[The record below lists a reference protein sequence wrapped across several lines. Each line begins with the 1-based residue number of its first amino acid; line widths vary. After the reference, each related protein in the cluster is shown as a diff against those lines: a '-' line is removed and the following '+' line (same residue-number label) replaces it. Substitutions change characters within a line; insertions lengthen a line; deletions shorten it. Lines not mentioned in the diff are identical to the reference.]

1 MTMKNLKIRT
11 KLLVTFMLII
21 LLFIGTVVVATT
33 GLKQNAA
40 KYSQFYNVGYQI
52 TNKVMN
58 MRRGLQI
65 IVKDLTFITIEGDAS
80 KIEAYT
86 ADMQKELDGLQ
97 TNGTWLFENFTGDA
111 ELLNTFATHITT
123 AVEMQDTVI
132 KTAQTDNKKAQEM
145 LLNEYQ
151 PLVEEAV
158 NTLIQISAVAEQN
171 AEDDYLNTVSMQDML
186 EALLLG
192 MAGVALVITLVLSTY
207 LTSAITRPLRE
218 LEKSAE
224 KIVGGNFDFSI
235 TYTSK
240 DELGKLAEA
249 FRNMTVILE
258 SIISDASRL
267 LSEMA
272 DGNFDVR
279 TKAEDRY
286 VGSFQSL
293 LGSIRKLNRGLSST
307 LGQINASAD
316 QVAAGS
322 GQVSD
327 GAQALSQGATEQASA
342 VEELASTIAGISSQV
357 KDTAENA
364 AVARKQSNTAEDE
377 VETCNKQMQEM
388 ITAMEEITRTS
399 NQIGNIIKTIE
410 SIAFQTNILALNASV
425 EASRAGTAGKG
436 FAVVADE
443 VRSLAGKS
451 TEASKDTAELIESS
465 IKAVNRG
472 TEIANSTAKS
482 LVKVVEGVR
491 TVSTKV
497 DMIAAAA
504 EEQAGAV
511 EQVTVGVDQ
520 ISSVVQTNS
529 ATAQESAAASEEL
542 SSQAEMLK
550 NLVSQFILRAEYAQG
565 QGVSNRSNASPY
577 QNNRTSEMI
586 SLD

>member
-1 MTMKNLKIRT
+1 MKNLKIRT

-65 IVKDLTFITIEGDAS
+65 IVKDLTFITIEADAS

>member
-1 MTMKNLKIRT
+1 MKNLKIRT

-279 TKAEDRY
+279 TNAEDR
-286 VGSFQSL
+286 
-293 LGSIRKLNRGLSST
+293 
-307 LGQINASAD
+307 
-316 QVAAGS
+316 
-322 GQVSD
+322 
-327 GAQALSQGATEQASA
+327 
-342 VEELASTIAGISSQV
+342 
-357 KDTAENA
+357 
-364 AVARKQSNTAEDE
+364 
-377 VETCNKQMQEM
+377 
-388 ITAMEEITRTS
+388 
-399 NQIGNIIKTIE
+399 
-410 SIAFQTNILALNASV
+410 
-425 EASRAGTAGKG
+425 
-436 FAVVADE
+436 
-443 VRSLAGKS
+443 
-451 TEASKDTAELIESS
+451 
-465 IKAVNRG
+465 
-472 TEIANSTAKS
+472 
-482 LVKVVEGVR
+482 
-491 TVSTKV
+491 
-497 DMIAAAA
+497 
-504 EEQAGAV
+504 
-511 EQVTVGVDQ
+511 
-520 ISSVVQTNS
+520 
-529 ATAQESAAASEEL
+529 
-542 SSQAEMLK
+542 
-550 NLVSQFILRAEYAQG
+550 
-565 QGVSNRSNASPY
+565 
-577 QNNRTSEMI
+577 
-586 SLD
+586 

>member
-1 MTMKNLKIRT
+1 MKNLKIRT

-111 ELLNTFATHITT
+111 ELLNAFSTHITK

-192 MAGVALVITLVLSTY
+192 MAGGALVITLVLSTY

-218 LEKSAE
+218 LENSAA

-235 TYTSK
+235 TYKSK

-316 QVAAGS
+316 QVAAGA

-364 AVARKQSNTAEDE
+364 SVARKQSSTAEDE
-377 VETCNKQMQEM
+377 VETCNRQMQEM

-482 LVKVVEGVR
+482 LVKVVEDVR

-565 QGVSNRSNASPY
+565 QGVSNRSNAGSY
-577 QNNRTSEMI
+577 RNNRASEMI

>member
-1 MTMKNLKIRT
+1 MKNLKIRT

>member
-1 MTMKNLKIRT
+1 MKNLKIRT

-21 LLFIGTVVVATT
+21 LLFIGTVAVATT

-65 IVKDLTFITIEGDAS
+65 IVKDLTFITIEDDAS
-80 KIEAYT
+80 KLEVYT

-97 TNGTWLFENFTGDA
+97 ENGNWLFDNFTGDT
-111 ELLNTFATHITT
+111 ELLNSFATYITE

-132 KTAQTDNKKAQEM
+132 KTAQTDNKKAQDM
-145 LLNEYQ
+145 LLDEYQ

-171 AEDDYLNTVSMQDML
+171 AETDYLNTVSMQDML

-192 MAGVALVITLVLSTY
+192 MAGGALVITLVLSTY

-235 TYTSK
+235 TYQSR
-240 DELGKLAEA
+240 DELGKLADA

-258 SIISDASRL
+258 SVISDASRL

-293 LGSIRKLNRGLSST
+293 LASIRKLNRGLSST

-316 QVAAGS
+316 QVAAGA

-388 ITAMEEITRTS
+388 MSAMEEITRTS

-482 LVKVVEGVR
+482 LVKVVEDVR

-565 QGVSNRSNASPY
+565 VSNNSNTASY
-577 QNNRTSEMI
+577 RNNRASEMI

>member
-1 MTMKNLKIRT
+1 MKNLKIRT

-21 LLFIGTVVVATT
+21 LLFIGTVAVATT

-65 IVKDLTFITIEGDAS
+65 IVKDLTFITIEDDAS
-80 KIEAYT
+80 KIEVYM

-97 TNGTWLFENFTGDA
+97 ENGNWLFDNFTGDT
-111 ELLNTFATHITT
+111 ELLNSFATYITE

-132 KTAQTDNKKAQEM
+132 KTAQTDNEKAQDM
-145 LLNEYQ
+145 LLDEYQ

-171 AEDDYLNTVSMQDML
+171 AETDYLNTVSMQDML

-192 MAGVALVITLVLSTY
+192 MAGGALVITLVLSTY

-235 TYTSK
+235 TYQSR
-240 DELGKLAEA
+240 DELGKLADA

-258 SIISDASRL
+258 SVISDASRL

-279 TKAEDRY
+279 TNAEDNY

-293 LGSIRKLNRGLSST
+293 LSSIRKLNRGLSST

-316 QVAAGS
+316 QVAAGA

-388 ITAMEEITRTS
+388 MNAMEEITRTS

-565 QGVSNRSNASPY
+565 VSNNSNTASY
-577 QNNRTSEMI
+577 RNNRTSEMI

>member
-1 MTMKNLKIRT
+1 MKNLKIRT

-279 TKAEDRY
+279 TKTEDRY

>member
-1 MTMKNLKIRT
+1 MKNLKIRT

-21 LLFIGTVVVATT
+21 LLFIGTVAVATT

-65 IVKDLTFITIEGDAS
+65 IVKDLTFITIEDDAS
-80 KIEAYT
+80 KIEVYM

-97 TNGTWLFENFTGDA
+97 ENGNWLFDNFTGDT
-111 ELLNTFATHITT
+111 ELLNSFATYITE

-132 KTAQTDNKKAQEM
+132 KTAQTDNEKAQDM
-145 LLNEYQ
+145 LLDEYQ

-171 AEDDYLNTVSMQDML
+171 AETDYLNTVSMQDML

-192 MAGVALVITLVLSTY
+192 MAGGALVITLVLSTY

-235 TYTSK
+235 TYQSR
-240 DELGKLAEA
+240 DELGKLADA

-258 SIISDASRL
+258 SVISDASRL

-279 TKAEDRY
+279 TNAEDNY

-293 LGSIRKLNRGLSST
+293 LSSIRKLNRGLSST

-316 QVAAGS
+316 QVAAGA

-388 ITAMEEITRTS
+388 MNAMEEITRTS

-443 VRSLAGKS
+443 VRNL
-451 TEASKDTAELIESS
+451 ASKSATASNSTSDLIQGAVNAVDKGNRIARDTAE
-465 IKAVNRG
+465 
-472 TEIANSTAKS
+472 S
-482 LVKVVEGVR
+482 LMKVVG
-491 TVSTKV
+491 STKLV
-497 DMIAAAA
+497 SEIVEQIAEAAAS
-504 EEQAGAV
+504 QSDSL
-511 EQVTVGVDQ
+511 EQVTEGMNQ
-520 ISSVVQTNS
+520 ISSVVHTNS
-529 ATAQESAAASEEL
+529 ATAEESAATSQEL
-542 SSQAEMLK
+542 SSQAQMLR
-550 NLVSQFILRAEYAQG
+550 NLVGQFKLRRE
-565 QGVSNRSNASPY
+565 R
-577 QNNRTSEMI
+577 
-586 SLD
+586 

>member
-1 MTMKNLKIRT
+1 MKNLKIRT

-224 KIVGGNFDFSI
+224 KIVGGNFDFSM

>member
-1 MTMKNLKIRT
+1 MKNLKIRT

-40 KYSQFYNVGYQI
+40 KYSKFYNVGYQI